1 MNQLDDMGLAH
12 QINQELTVAQAIA
25 DKTEQLEKEQ
35 EKMEREHQKAIR
47 QDDEEEE
54 VKEQDDDDLD
64 DMDEEEE
71 KLMRQM
77 KEQRLAEMKE
87 EYQENQKN
95 KALGTGT
102 YSEILE
108 TEFLPTVTKT
118 QYVVCA
124 FFHKDFER
132 CKIIDMH
139 LQKIAPNHT
148 ETLFVKIDA
157 ERAPFFVNKLQ
168 IRTLPTIVCFED
180 GIAIDQIVGFE
191 ELGEED
197 DFPTMNLIRK
207 LVKIG
212 MLLPKTA

>member
-47 QDDEEEE
+47 QDDEEE
-54 VKEQDDDDLD
+54 VKEQEDDDLD
-64 DMDEEEE
+64 DMMDEEEE
-71 KLMRQM
+71 KLMRKL

>member
-1 MNQLDDMGLAH
+1 MNQVDDMQLAH

-25 DKTEQLEKEQ
+25 DKTEMLEKE
-35 EKMEREHQKAIR
+35 MEREQQTQEKAIR
-47 QDDEEEE
+47 QKDEQDANEEMDDEL
-54 VKEQDDDDLD
+54 DDL
-64 DMDEEEE
+64 MDEEEE
-71 KLMRQM
+71 KIMRQI
-77 KEQRLAEMKE
+77 KEQRLAQMKE

-102 YSEILE
+102 YDEILE

-132 CKIIDMH
+132 CKIIGMH
-139 LQKIAPNHT
+139 LKKIAPNHT

-180 GIAIDQIVGFE
+180 GVAIDQIVGFE

-212 MLLPKTA
+212 MVLPKTA

>member
-54 VKEQDDDDLD
+54 VKEQDDDLD